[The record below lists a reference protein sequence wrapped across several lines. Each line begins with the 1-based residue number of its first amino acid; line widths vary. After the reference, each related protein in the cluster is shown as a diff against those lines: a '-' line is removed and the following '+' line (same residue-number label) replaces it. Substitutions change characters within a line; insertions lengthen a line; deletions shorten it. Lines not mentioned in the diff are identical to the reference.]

1 MVEKKLL
8 PNGVRVIYE
17 PLDHVRSCAIGV
29 WVENGSCHEPDE
41 LSGMAHFIE
50 HMLFKGTETR
60 TAAQLAQAFDG
71 IGGQVNAFTTK
82 EHTCFYA
89 RTLDTHVQTAADLL
103 CDMVLHSVFA
113 QRDLDLERGVVLE
126 EIGMY
131 EDSPEDLVS
140 EILSAACFPG
150 QPLGR
155 PILGYDKTLAAIDH
169 AAMSR
174 YHRTHYVAENTIVA
188 LSGSFTEKDLQAV
201 CSLFSAMPSG
211 QRNRL
216 PSACYQKAAVVKK
229 KEIEQNHLL
238 LVFPAVSAADPRR
251 YPLAVLNNILG
262 SGMSSR
268 LFQRVR
274 ERSGLCYSI
283 YSYTSLYASAG
294 VLGVYVALGREMQH
308 DALGMIRE
316 ELLLLREEG
325 VTQDELVR
333 AKEQLKTS
341 LLMGLESTSTRMSAL
356 ARSEMTYGSY
366 ISPRE
371 TAALLEA
378 VTREDVQSLARQVLD
393 FSRLSFSAVGNVDA
407 PETYLALLH

>member
-1 MVEKKLL
+1 
-8 PNGVRVIYE
+8 
-17 PLDHVRSCAIGV
+17 
-29 WVENGSCHEPDE
+29 
-41 LSGMAHFIE
+41 
-50 HMLFKGTETR
+50 
-60 TAAQLAQAFDG
+60 
-71 IGGQVNAFTTK
+71 
-82 EHTCFYA
+82 
-89 RTLDTHVQTAADLL
+89 
-103 CDMVLHSVFA
+103 
-113 QRDLDLERGVVLE
+113 
-126 EIGMY
+126 
-131 EDSPEDLVS
+131 
-140 EILSAACFPG
+140 
-150 QPLGR
+150 
-155 PILGYDKTLAAIDH
+155 
-169 AAMSR
+169 
-174 YHRTHYVAENTIVA
+174 
-188 LSGSFTEKDLQAV
+188 
-201 CSLFSAMPSG
+201 
-211 QRNRL
+211 
-216 PSACYQKAAVVKK
+216 
-229 KEIEQNHLL
+229 
-238 LVFPAVSAADPRR
+238 
-251 YPLAVLNNILG
+251 
-262 SGMSSR
+262 MSSR

-325 VTQDELVR
+325 VTQDELIR

-393 FSRLSFSAVGNVDA
+393 FGRLSFSAVGNVDA